1 MPKSE
6 VRLTLHGGETLTIPG
21 QDVPRVCENLFRLGA
36 EPDAV
41 VVAAVVLAESSHPS
55 LYFPLELTASQ
66 SAVIRKAAAMP
77 EAA

>member
-6 VRLTLHGGETLTIPG
+6 VRLTLYGGETLTIAD
-21 QDVPRVCENLFRLGA
+21 QAVTRVCENLFRLGA

-41 VVAAVVLAESSHPS
+41 VVAAVVLAESRHPS
-55 LYFPLELTASQ
+55 LDFPLELTASQ
-66 SAVIRKAAAMP
+66 SAVIRKAAAIP

>member
-1 MPKSE
+1 MPASE
-6 VRLTLHGGETLTIPG
+6 VRLTLHGGESLTIAG

-41 VVAAVVLAESSHPS
+41 VVAAVVLAESRHRS

-66 SAVIRKAAAMP
+66 SAVLRKAAAMP

>member
-6 VRLTLHGGETLTIPG
+6 VRLTLHGGETLTIAV

-41 VVAAVVLAESSHPS
+41 VVAAVVLGESRHPS
-55 LYFPLELTASQ
+55 LHFPLELTASQ
-66 SAVIRKAAAMP
+66 TAVIRKAVAIP

>member
-1 MPKSE
+1 MPTGE
-6 VRLTLHGGETLTIPG
+6 VRLTLHGGETLTIAG

-41 VVAAVVLAESSHPS
+41 IVAAMVLAESRHPS
-55 LYFPLELTASQ
+55 LHFPLELTASQ
-66 SAVIRKAAAMP
+66 SAVIRKASAVP

>member
-1 MPKSE
+1 MPTSE
-6 VRLTLHGGETLTIPG
+6 VRLTLHGGETLTIAG

-41 VVAAVVLAESSHPS
+41 IVAAMVLAESRHPS
-55 LYFPLELTASQ
+55 LHFPLELTGSQ

>member
-1 MPKSE
+1 VSARPY
-6 VRLTLHGGETLTIPG
+6 
-21 QDVPRVCENLFRLGA
+21 LFRLGA

>member
-1 MPKSE
+1 MPKGE
-6 VRLTLHGGETLTIPG
+6 VRLTLHGGETLTIAG

-41 VVAAVVLAESSHPS
+41 VVAAVVIAESRHPS
-55 LYFPLELTASQ
+55 LHFRLELTASQ
-66 SAVIRKAAAMP
+66 SAVIRKAVAMP